1 MSFTVHTN
9 TAAEKATYFLGRN
22 NQALQKSLTRLA
34 SGNRITGPADDAGGL
49 AVAMKLSS
57 AIHRLEGAHKNIQ
70 NAISFLEVQDG
81 VLSTVGELV
90 DRMSELRSLYNDV
103 MKNETDLATYD
114 REFKDL
120 QVQIYELA
128 QEKFNQVSLFAR
140 YTEKQGSVEGIF
152 DGSSQLDNT
161 MNIYVSAEGDSGT
174 KVSIH
179 KSMLLSALTVDTTN
193 ELKVSLYGSGNQATI
208 FRFANP
214 SIDGINEERLISLRD
229 VSVGVFTF
237 VIENIAGLRAQN
249 GASMSRLQFAVDHVT
264 LLKSNLGAA
273 KGRIMDADIAAE
285 STEFSKNNI
294 LVQAST
300 SMVAQANSLTGLAL
314 NLIQ

>member
-49 AVAMKLSS
+49 AVAMKLGS

-120 QVQIYELA
+120 QVQVYELA

-140 YTEKQGSVEGIF
+140 YTEKQGNVEGIF

-193 ELKVSLYGSGNQATI
+193 DLKVSLYGSGNQTTI

-249 GASMSRLQFAVDHVT
+249 GASMSRLQFAADHVT

-300 SMVAQANSLTGLAL
+300 SMVAQANSLTGMAL
-314 NLIQ
+314 TLIQ

>member
-57 AIHRLEGAHKNIQ
+57 AINRLEGAHKNIQ

-90 DRMSELRSLYNDV
+90 DRMSELRSLSNDV
-103 MKNETDLATYD
+103 MKNESDLATYD

-140 YTEKQGSVEGIF
+140 YTEKEGSIEGMF
-152 DGSSQLDNT
+152 NGSSALDNT
-161 MNIYVSAEGDSGT
+161 MNIFVSAEGDSGT

-179 KSMLLSALTVDTTN
+179 KAMLLSSLTIDTTS
-193 ELKVSLYGSGNQATI
+193 ELKVSLYGSGNQSTI

-214 SIDGINEERLISLRD
+214 SVDGINEERLISLRE

-237 VIENIAGLRAQN
+237 AIENIAGLRAQN
-249 GASMSRLQFAVDHVT
+249 GASMSRLQFAADHVT

-314 NLIQ
+314 SLIQ

>member
-103 MKNETDLATYD
+103 MKNESDLATYD

-140 YTEKQGSVEGIF
+140 FTEKQGGVEGIF
-152 DGSSQLDNT
+152 DGSSQMDNT

-193 ELKVSLYGSGNQATI
+193 DLKVSLYRSGNQTTI
-208 FRFANP
+208 FRFANR
-214 SIDGINEERLISLRD
+214 SIDGINEERLISLRE

-249 GASMSRLQFAVDHVT
+249 GASMSRLQFAADHVT

>member
-57 AIHRLEGAHKNIQ
+57 AINRLEGAHKNIQ

-90 DRMSELRSLYNDV
+90 DRMSELRSLSNDV
-103 MKNETDLATYD
+103 MKNESDLATYD

-140 YTEKQGSVEGIF
+140 YTEKEGSIEGMF
-152 DGSSQLDNT
+152 NGSSALDNT
-161 MNIYVSAEGDSGT
+161 MNIFVSAEGDSGT

-179 KSMLLSALTVDTTN
+179 KAMLLSSLTIDTTS
-193 ELKVSLYGSGNQATI
+193 ELKVSLYGSGNQSTI

-214 SIDGINEERLISLRD
+214 SIDGINEERLISLRE

-237 VIENIAGLRAQN
+237 AIENVAGLRAQN
-249 GASMSRLQFAVDHVT
+249 GASMSRLQFAADHVT

-314 NLIQ
+314 SLIQ

>member
-103 MKNETDLATYD
+103 MKNESDLATYD

-193 ELKVSLYGSGNQATI
+193 DLKVSLYGSGNQTTI

-237 VIENIAGLRAQN
+237 AIENIAGLRAQN
-249 GASMSRLQFAVDHVT
+249 GASMSRLQFAADHVT